1 MRAGAARKGFT
12 EKANLSQMS
21 KLGRIQRGEK
31 VAGHSTHLCSKK
43 FDKVQLETEII

>member
-21 KLGRIQRGEK
+21 RLGRIQRGAN
-31 VAGHSTHLCSKK
+31 VDGHSTYLCSKK
-43 FDKVQLETEII
+43 LEKVWL